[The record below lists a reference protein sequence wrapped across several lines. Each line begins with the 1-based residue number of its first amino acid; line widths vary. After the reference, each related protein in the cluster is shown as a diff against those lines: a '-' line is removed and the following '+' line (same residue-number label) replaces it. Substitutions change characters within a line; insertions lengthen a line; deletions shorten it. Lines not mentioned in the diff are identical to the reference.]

1 VGVSYWSF
9 FLTIFKVSAITFG
22 GGYTIVP
29 VLKDEFCNKHQCI
42 TEDEMLDII
51 ALGQA
56 APGPIAIS
64 VALLLGHKLKGRG
77 GALLGVLAGI
87 LPPMIT
93 ISVIY
98 FFYDAF
104 ATNYWVRAAL
114 RGMSGAIAAVM
125 LLAVFSMARQV
136 LKKHK
141 IFTLFLLV
149 GSFVL
154 AWFTTINTAYLIL
167 MFALIGILVFSL
179 KDRQEDGSKP

>member
-1 VGVSYWSF
+1 MSYWLF
-9 FLTIFKVSAITFG
+9 FFTVFKVSAITFG

-42 TEDEMLDII
+42 TEDEMLDIVAI
-51 ALGQA
+51 AQS
-56 APGPIAIS
+56 APGPIAVGVS
-64 VALLLGHKLKGRG
+64 LLLGYRLKGRG
-77 GALLGVLAGI
+77 GALLGILAAI

-98 FFYDAF
+98 FFYEAF

-141 IFTLFLLV
+141 LFSAILLV
-149 GSFVL
+149 GAFAL
-154 AWFTTINTAYLIL
+154 AWFTSINTALL
-167 MFALIGILVFSL
+167 ILVFALSGIVVFTL
-179 KDRQEDGSKP
+179 KDLQEKGDES

>member
-1 VGVSYWSF
+1 MGVSYWSL
-9 FLTIFKVSAITFG
+9 FLTVFKVSAITFG

-29 VLKDEFCNKHQCI
+29 VLKDEFCNKRQCL
-42 TEDEMLDII
+42 TEDEMLDIV

-64 VALLLGHKLKGRG
+64 VAFLLGYKLKGRG

-93 ISVIY
+93 ISVLY
-98 FFYDAF
+98 VFYEAF
-104 ATNYWVRAAL
+104 ASNFWVRAAL

-141 IFTLFLLV
+141 IFTMILLV
-149 GSFVL
+149 GAFVL
-154 AWFTTINTAYLIL
+154 AWFTTINTAVLIL
-167 MFALIGILVFSL
+167 SFALIGILVFSW
-179 KDRQEDGSKP
+179 KDQEEGGHKS